1 MELNGINYTEK
12 HLTDEETAVINAI
25 RKGAKVDVM
34 FYKTESLEQLDEIM
48 DIFSEFEAER
58 FYVYDLI
65 NSRSVAFTKQMETIS
80 LAVYVQADKQKN
92 RP

>member
-1 MELNGINYTEK
+1 MGLNGKTYEMQY
-12 HLTDEETAVINAI
+12 LTDEETAVINAM
-25 RKGAKVDVM
+25 RMGAKVDVM
-34 FYKTESLEQLDEIM
+34 FYKTESLEQLDERM

-58 FYVYDLI
+58 FYVHDLV
-65 NSRSVAFTKQMETIS
+65 NSRSVAFTKQMKTIS

>member
-1 MELNGINYTEK
+1 MVLNGINYTEK
-12 HLTDEETAVINAI
+12 YLTDEEKAVVEAM

-34 FYKTESLEQLDEIM
+34 FYKTESLEQLDERI

-58 FYVYDLI
+58 FYVHDLV
-65 NSRSVAFTKQMETIS
+65 NSRSVAFTKQMKTIS